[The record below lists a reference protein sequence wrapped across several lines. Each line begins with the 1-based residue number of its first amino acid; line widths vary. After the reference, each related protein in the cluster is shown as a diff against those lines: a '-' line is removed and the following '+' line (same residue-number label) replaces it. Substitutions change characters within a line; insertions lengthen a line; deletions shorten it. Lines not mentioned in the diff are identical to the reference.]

1 MHIKTMTLQLG
12 GVDLASLRENEI
24 KDQIVEQC
32 IERGYTVDELGEMDV
47 YINIE
52 GTAVTAY
59 YICET
64 CQGAI
69 VLNFKYE

>member
-1 MHIKTMTLQLG
+1 MTLKTMTLQLG
-12 GVDLASLRENEI
+12 GVDLASLKENEI
-24 KDQIVEQC
+24 KEQILAQC
-32 IERGYTVDELGEMDV
+32 IERGYTLEEIGDLDV

-52 GTAVTAY
+52 GTGVTAY

-69 VLNFKYE
+69 VLNYKD